1 MSSPRPM
8 ATPAI
13 SSGGGGGGGAAS
25 SPAASGG
32 AVLGDEAIWR
42 RLREAGLDEETVKRR
57 DKAALIAYISKLE
70 SEMHEYQ
77 HHLGLLIMEKK
88 EWTSKYDQLKAS
100 AESSELMH
108 KRERAAQSTALA
120 EAKKREESLKNAL
133 GIEKECVLNIEKA
146 LHDMRAELA
155 ETKVTYESK
164 LAEAN
169 QMMEDAQRKSEEA
182 ETKLIAARSLETDSI
197 RTRDSALRSLQDVE
211 AREDELRRRLAKENE
226 ISLQR
231 KSLNDSQKILHEE
244 EERLIE
250 KQSLLNQREQY
261 ILERLENLS
270 QFEKKLEEE
279 KSIFEGERKALTDE
293 RSKLDLNIAALA
305 IREEAIIQKESLLDK
320 RERELLIL
328 QETIASKGQVE
339 VQRLID
345 EQHSIMEKRMREF
358 ESEME
363 KKRSMWEDEMGA
375 KKLSLDERE
384 NVLTE
389 RANSIQEREKA
400 VEIQLTELAAKQQE
414 VANKLNQIKEEEENL
429 LSSKRAAE
437 VELKNMQKE
446 REDIVKFKADSE
458 KTKNS
463 LEGEKQEVLHAKEKL
478 ELTLAERNELLVLK
492 TKLKEEIDSF
502 RAQKIELLAEAD
514 KLQAEKERF
523 EIEWELI
530 DEKKEELQKEAER
543 IAEEKTA
550 ISQFLKN
557 EHDSIKQE
565 KENLRNQFKNDL
577 ESLSREREEFMTN
590 MQHEQANWLSKIQQ
604 EREEFKRDI
613 EIQRKELQNSIN
625 QREAEIETSLRDKE
639 EEFEQKKAKELQYVT
654 SQKDMIKM
662 QLEHI
667 ASQLEMLASERKQ
680 IALDREQRERELSE
694 IKSSIELLNIQ
705 REKLQEQRELLHKD
719 REEITKQIQI
729 LKELEDSNIESENRA
744 LSVVPTNELRVPIK
758 MHTSN
763 TNNNEEE
770 IIEERNMAIK
780 VKASEASPSASTPVF
795 WVRRCAEVVFR
806 RSSDKKAY
814 FVADKDA
821 QNRNLENIGKVR
833 EEKKEIQSS
842 LAENVRSIQ
851 TVVTSLGRK
860 RLKNSI
866 PCNDADAELEP
877 SRKLQKIGRQK
888 RRIDGQGKN
897 NCAPEGQQPWS
908 SDENPKITNRTGP
921 ENVLKMSDDVLLLDS
936 VFNGSLKTQKQLI
949 DKGAFDSEGPSEEIT
964 TPAAKPIASN
974 NHFKKQDVGDQDT
987 DDEIDGEDEDEAS
1000 VKDKLWNFLIT

>member
-8 ATPAI
+8 ATLAI
-13 SSGGGGGGGAAS
+13 SPGGGGGGGAAS

-211 AREDELRRRLAKENE
+211 AREDELRRRLVSFQFEREAKENE

-363 KKRSMWEDEMGA
+363 KKRSMWEDEMG
-375 KKLSLDERE
+375 KK
-384 NVLTE
+384 T
-389 RANSIQEREKA
+389 
-400 VEIQLTELAAKQQE
+400 KQQE

-590 MQHEQANWLSKIQQ
+590 VQHEQANWLSKIQQ

-613 EIQRKELQNSIN
+613 EIQRKEIQNSIN
-625 QREAEIETSLRDKE
+625 QREAEIETSLREKE
-639 EEFEQKKAKELQYVT
+639 EEFEQKKAKELQYIT

-694 IKSSIELLNIQ
+694 IRSSIELLNIQ

-770 IIEERNMAIK
+770 ISEERNMAIK

-806 RSSDKKAY
+806 RPSDKKAY

-851 TVVTSLGRK
+851 TVVTSFGRK
-860 RLKNSI
+860 RLKNTI
-866 PCNDADAELEP
+866 PCNDADTELEP
-877 SRKLQKIGRQK
+877 SRKLQKVVRQK

-908 SDENPKITNRTGP
+908 SDENPEITNRTGP

-964 TPAAKPIASN
+964 TPAAKPIAGN
-974 NHFKKQDVGDQDT
+974 NHFKKQDGGDQDT